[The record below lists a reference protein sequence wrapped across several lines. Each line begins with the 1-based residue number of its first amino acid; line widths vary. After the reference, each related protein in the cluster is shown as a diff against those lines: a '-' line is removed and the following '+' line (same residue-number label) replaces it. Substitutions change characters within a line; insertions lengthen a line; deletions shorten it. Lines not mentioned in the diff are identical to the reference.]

1 MRASGRLLVH
11 HVIGENLVRQMSQKA
26 KEVEEFGFR
35 KLRDASK
42 ARSNYNSR
50 IAGDSSVIRS
60 ASCRSVN
67 RPDGPDLT
75 TFFGGRCRYT
85 GKPCVLLGLLER
97 NQTSG

>member
-11 HVIGENLVRQMSQKA
+11 HVIGENPVRQMSQKT

-50 IAGDSSVIRS
+50 R
-60 ASCRSVN
+60 
-67 RPDGPDLT
+67 
-75 TFFGGRCRYT
+75 GGIT
-85 GKPCVLLGLLER
+85 
-97 NQTSG
+97 